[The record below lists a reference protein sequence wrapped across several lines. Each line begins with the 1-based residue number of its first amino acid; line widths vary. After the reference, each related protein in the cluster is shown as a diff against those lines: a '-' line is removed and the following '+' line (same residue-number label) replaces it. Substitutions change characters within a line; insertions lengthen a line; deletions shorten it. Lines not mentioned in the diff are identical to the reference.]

1 MPPRNLQPP
10 DNRYCSGSAPGRKH
24 RLKRRRVLCRQ
35 LLQLSG
41 TPLIASLEDFRVTIE
56 IEEA

>member
-1 MPPRNLQPP
+1 M
-10 DNRYCSGSAPGRKH
+10 
-24 RLKRRRVLCRQ
+24 LCRQ

-56 IEEA
+56 IEEARARERWRSQHEVERTYRKLIWILVQT